1 MTRRSFITTAIPFVN
16 AAPHLGFAL
25 ELVQADVIAR
35 HHRSRG
41 WSVRFQ
47 SGTDDNSLKN
57 VRAAEVAGVGVHELV
72 DGNADAFAALRT
84 PLALSFDDFVR
95 TSRDPRHRPTVESL
109 WRACAASDD
118 LYRRDYDGWYCVGCE
133 EFLTPG
139 GPHRERR
146 LSRTRG
152 AARAVPRG
160 ELVLPAVAV
169 RGRAP
174 RSDRQRPDPI
184 SSPRAGATRRWP
196 SSPPGST
203 TSRCPAR

>member
-57 VRAAEVAGVGVHELV
+57 VRAAEVEGVGVHELV
-72 DGNADAFAALRT
+72 DRNADAFAALRA

-95 TSRDPRHRPTVESL
+95 TSRDPRHRPAVESSVAGL
-109 WRACAASDD
+109 R
-118 LYRRDYDGWYCVGCE
+118 G
-133 EFLTPG
+133 
-139 GPHRERR
+139 ERR
-146 LSRTRG
+146 PLPPGLRG
-152 AARAVPRG
+152 LVLRRLRGVPHARGRPRRAATVPNTGSPPEPVPRG

-174 RSDRQRPDPI
+174 RSDRQRPD
-184 SSPRAGATRRWP
+184 T
-196 SSPPGST
+196 
-203 TSRCPAR
+203 